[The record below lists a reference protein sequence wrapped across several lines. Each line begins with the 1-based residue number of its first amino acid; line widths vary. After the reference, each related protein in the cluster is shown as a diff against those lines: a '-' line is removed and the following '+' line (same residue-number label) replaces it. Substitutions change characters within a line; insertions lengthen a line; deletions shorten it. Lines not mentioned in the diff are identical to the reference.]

1 MRCVISQ
8 YFTAFTCSVYAG
20 GRNTACFS
28 PKVSAIKAVGMYDCN
43 RFSENF
49 GKVFTN
55 PFSESVPVSA
65 HYNTAIGTG
74 LIMPIVI
81 LLYIG
86 ASRRMRMCAVR
97 AFREAGSVRCAIVV
111 DPFRVA
117 RTYVVSAGAGRCR
130 LAAGKTIAA
139 VLTQLV
145 GRKAAAAR
153 FAEMLAPARGA
164 RANVRVCTILLY
176 TCFIAA
182 AGTAAADV
190 TQNLHAAAVLV
201 AEMGSPFIAF
211 NADAVDASVKIGI
224 VQTAIQAVAAV
235 GAEFVFFKA
244 IAAVAA
250 AMILRIPV
258 CTFHAYAVVTA
269 IRQTFIKAALRASA
283 AVVAQFI
290 FFKAVFAGLTAV
302 RSIIP
307 VTAFHAYIVVAAV
320 FFAGSAAAFLAF
332 FTFVAKI
339 FAGAATI
346 SAIRTQC
353 VAFVVALITVFTNPL
368 PAKIAVLPFLT
379 EAVVFFGASA
389 AVGTNIARLPVA
401 AKTAAS
407 AACADSVVFFGA
419 IIAQFAVIVV
429 FIFAA
434 VTFRTVCIRPAI
446 LTRAAMH
453 ADDAVRNTV
462 DAPLAACAE
471 FIEGFTLVAGGQT
484 LLANDFQTA
493 GKSCTAGL
501 AQFLLR
507 KVSLAVK
514 TSQTGVAV
522 RTNGAVRLAAVFA
535 DMTVAADIP
544 AALSAIFA
552 VFVFTAGYT
561 IPALGAVFVFA
572 HIGKAFSAAVA
583 MGGFIAFAVGAV
595 LRTAAA
601 AATAIAVPMVVSAA
615 SAVLTIG
622 IVRKCRKRQKRHQHN
637 KYHTQ

>member
-1 MRCVISQ
+1 MRVC
-8 YFTAFTCSVYAG
+8 T
-20 GRNTACFS
+20 
-28 PKVSAIKAVGMYDCN
+28 VS
-43 RFSENF
+43 
-49 GKVFTN
+49 
-55 PFSESVPVSA
+55 
-65 HYNTAIGTG
+65 
-74 LIMPIVI
+74 
-81 LLYIG
+81 
-86 ASRRMRMCAVR
+86 

-111 DPFRVA
+111 NPFRVA
-117 RTYVVSAGAGRCR
+117 RTYVVSAGAGRRR
-130 LAAGKTIAA
+130 LAADKALAA
-139 VLTQLV
+139 VLTHLA
-145 GRKAAAAR
+145 GRKALIAR

-182 AGTAAADV
+182 AGASAADV
-190 TQNLHAAAVLV
+190 TQNLHAAAVLT
-201 AEMGSPFIAF
+201 AEMSSPFIAF
-211 NADAVDASVKIGI
+211 NADAVDASGKIGI
-224 VQTAIQAVAAV
+224 VQATVQAVAAF

-244 IAAVAA
+244 IAAAAA

-258 CTFHAYAVVTA
+258 CAFHADAVVTA
-269 IRQTFIKAALRASA
+269 IQLTFIKAAICANA

-302 RSIIP
+302 RRIIP

-339 FAGAATI
+339 FARAAAI
-346 SAIRTQC
+346 SAIRTQY

-368 PAKIAVLPFLT
+368 PAKITVLPFLT
-379 EAVVFFGASA
+379 ESVVFFRASV
-389 AVGTNIARLPVA
+389 AVGTNIARLPIV

-419 IIAQFAVIVV
+419 IIAQFAGTVV

-434 VTFRTVCIRPAI
+434 VTFRTVFIRPAV
-446 LTRAAMH
+446 LTSAAFR

-471 FIEGFTLVAGGQT
+471 FVNGFTLVAGGQT
-484 LLANDFQTA
+484 LRTNDFQTA
-493 GKSCTAGL
+493 GSSCTAGL

-522 RTNGAVRLAAVFA
+522 RTNGAVRLPAVFA
-535 DMTVAADIP
+535 YMTVAADIP

-552 VFVFTAGYT
+552 VFVFAAGDT

-572 HIGKAFSAAVA
+572 HFGKTFSAAVA
-583 MGGFIAFAVGAV
+583 MTVFITFTIGTV
-595 LRTAAA
+595 LRAAA
-601 AATAIAVPMVVSAA
+601 AGSAAIAVPVVVSAA
-615 SAVLTIG
+615 SAVLTVG
-622 IVRKCRKRQKRHQHN
+622 IVRKCRKRQKRKQH
-637 KYHTQ
+637 HTYQTT

>member
-1 MRCVISQ
+1 M
-8 YFTAFTCSVYAG
+8 
-20 GRNTACFS
+20 
-28 PKVSAIKAVGMYDCN
+28 
-43 RFSENF
+43 
-49 GKVFTN
+49 
-55 PFSESVPVSA
+55 
-65 HYNTAIGTG
+65 
-74 LIMPIVI
+74 
-81 LLYIG
+81 
-86 ASRRMRMCAVR
+86 
-97 AFREAGSVRCAIVV
+97 V
-111 DPFRVA
+111 DPFRVT
-117 RTYVVSAGAGRCR
+117 RTYVVSAGAGRRR
-130 LAAGKTIAA
+130 LAADKALAA

-145 GRKAAAAR
+145 GRKALIAR
-153 FAEMLAPARGA
+153 LAEMLAPARGA

-190 TQNLHAAAVLV
+190 TQNLHTAAVLT

-211 NADAVDASVKIGI
+211 NADTVDASGKVGI
-224 VQTAIQAVAAV
+224 VQTAIQAVSAA

-244 IAAVAA
+244 IAAAA
-250 AMILRIPV
+250 ATMILRIPL
-258 CTFHAYAVVTA
+258 CAFHAYAVVTA
-269 IRQTFIKAALRASA
+269 IHLAFVKTTIRANA

-290 FFKAVFAGLTAV
+290 FFKAAFAGLTAV
-302 RSIIP
+302 RRIIP

-339 FAGAATI
+339 FARAAAI
-346 SAIRTQC
+346 SAIRTQY
-353 VAFVVALITVFTNPL
+353 VAFVVAVITVFTNPL
-368 PAKIAVLPFLT
+368 PAKITVLPFLT
-379 EAVVFFGASA
+379 ESVVFFGASA
-389 AVGTNIARLPVA
+389 AVGTNIARLPVS

-407 AACADSVVFFGA
+407 AATADSVVFFGA

-462 DAPLAACAE
+462 DAPFSACAE

-493 GKSCTAGL
+493 GTSCTAGL

-514 TSQTGVAV
+514 TSQTCVAV

-552 VFVFTAGYT
+552 VFVFAAGDT
-561 IPALGAVFVFA
+561 IPAFGTVFVFA
-572 HIGKAFSAAVA
+572 HIGKTFSAAVA
-583 MGGFIAFAVGAV
+583 MGGFIAFAVGAIR
-595 LRTAAA
+595 RTATAVSA
-601 AATAIAVPMVVSAA
+601 AIAVPVVVTAA
-615 SAVLTIG
+615 FAVLTVG
-622 IVRKCRKRQKRHQHN
+622 IVRKCRKRQKHHQHN
-637 KYHTQ
+637 KYNTQ

>member
-1 MRCVISQ
+1 MC
-8 YFTAFTCSVYAG
+8 
-20 GRNTACFS
+20 
-28 PKVSAIKAVGMYDCN
+28 
-43 RFSENF
+43 
-49 GKVFTN
+49 
-55 PFSESVPVSA
+55 
-65 HYNTAIGTG
+65 
-74 LIMPIVI
+74 
-81 LLYIG
+81 
-86 ASRRMRMCAVR
+86 MCAVS

-111 DPFRVA
+111 NPFRVT
-117 RTYVVSAGAGRCR
+117 RTYVVSTGAGRCR
-130 LAAGKTIAA
+130 LAADKALAA
-139 VLTQLV
+139 VLAHLA
-145 GRKAAAAR
+145 GRKTLIAR

-190 TQNLHAAAVLV
+190 TQNLHTAAMLT

-211 NADAVDASVKIGI
+211 NADAVNASGKVGI
-224 VQTAIQAVAAV
+224 VQTAIQAVSAA
-235 GAEFVFFKA
+235 GAEFVLFKA
-244 IAAVAA
+244 FAAAAAAV
-250 AMILRIPV
+250 ILRIPV

-269 IRQTFIKAALRASA
+269 IHLAFIKAAICANA

-290 FFKAVFAGLTAV
+290 FFKAVFTGLTAV
-302 RSIIP
+302 RRIIP

-332 FTFVAKI
+332 FTFFAKI
-339 FAGAATI
+339 FARAAAI
-346 SAIRTQC
+346 SAIRTQY

-368 PAKIAVLPFLT
+368 PAKITVLPFLT
-379 EAVVFFGASA
+379 EAVVFFGASV
-389 AVGTNIARLPVA
+389 AVGTNIARLPVI
-401 AKTAAS
+401 AKTAAA

-446 LTRAAMH
+446 LTRAALH

-462 DAPLAACAE
+462 DAPFATHAE
-471 FIEGFTLVAGGQT
+471 FVNGFTLVAGGQT

-522 RTNGAVRLAAVFA
+522 RTNGAVRLPAVFA
-535 DMTVAADIP
+535 YMTVAADIP
-544 AALSAIFA
+544 AALSASFA
-552 VFVFTAGYT
+552 VFVFAAGDT

-572 HIGKAFSAAVA
+572 HIGKTFSAAVA
-583 MGGFIAFAVGAV
+583 MSDFITVASAV
-595 LRTAAA
+595 LRTATAVSA
-601 AATAIAVPMVVSAA
+601 AIAVPMVVSAA
-615 SAVLTIG
+615 AAVLAVG
-622 IVRKCRKRQKRHQHN
+622 IVSKCRKR
-637 KYHTQ
+637 

>member
-1 MRCVISQ
+1 MRV
-8 YFTAFTCSVYAG
+8 
-20 GRNTACFS
+20 
-28 PKVSAIKAVGMYDCN
+28 
-43 RFSENF
+43 
-49 GKVFTN
+49 
-55 PFSESVPVSA
+55 
-65 HYNTAIGTG
+65 
-74 LIMPIVI
+74 
-81 LLYIG
+81 
-86 ASRRMRMCAVR
+86 CAVR

-117 RTYVVSAGAGRCR
+117 RTYVVSAGAGRRR
-130 LAAGKTIAA
+130 LAADKALAA
-139 VLTQLV
+139 VLTHLI
-145 GRKAAAAR
+145 GCKAAAAR

-164 RANVRVCTILLY
+164 RANVRVRTILLY

-182 AGTAAADV
+182 AGASAADV
-190 TQNLHAAAVLV
+190 TQNLHAAAVLT

-211 NADAVDASVKIGI
+211 NADAVDASGKIGI
-224 VQTAIQAVAAV
+224 IQATVQAVAAF
-235 GAEFVFFKA
+235 GAEFVIFKA
-244 IAAVAA
+244 IAAAA
-250 AMILRIPV
+250 ATMILRIPL
-258 CTFHAYAVVTA
+258 CAFHAYAVVTA
-269 IRQTFIKAALRASA
+269 IQLTFIKAAICANA

-302 RSIIP
+302 RRIIP

-339 FAGAATI
+339 FARAAAI
-346 SAIRTQC
+346 SAIRTQY

-368 PAKIAVLPFLT
+368 PAKITVLPFLT
-379 EAVVFFGASA
+379 ESVVFFGASV
-389 AVGTNIARLPVA
+389 AVGTNFARLPVA
-401 AKTAAS
+401 AKAAAS
-407 AACADSVVFFGA
+407 AACADSVVFFSA
-419 IIAQFAVIVV
+419 IFAQFAGTVV

-434 VTFRTVCIRPAI
+434 VTFRTVVIRPAV
-446 LTRAAMH
+446 LTPAAFR

-552 VFVFTAGYT
+552 VFVFAAGYT
-561 IPALGAVFVFA
+561 IPAFGAVFVFA
-572 HIGKAFSAAVA
+572 HFGKTFSAAVA
-583 MGGFIAFAVGAV
+583 MSGFITVTIGTV

-601 AATAIAVPMVVSAA
+601 AAAAIAVPVVVTAA
-615 SAVLTIG
+615 AAVLTVG
-622 IVRKCRKRQKRHQHN
+622 IVCSCRKAEN
-637 KYHTQ
+637 GC

>member
-1 MRCVISQ
+1 
-8 YFTAFTCSVYAG
+8 
-20 GRNTACFS
+20 
-28 PKVSAIKAVGMYDCN
+28 
-43 RFSENF
+43 
-49 GKVFTN
+49 
-55 PFSESVPVSA
+55 
-65 HYNTAIGTG
+65 
-74 LIMPIVI
+74 
-81 LLYIG
+81 
-86 ASRRMRMCAVR
+86 
-97 AFREAGSVRCAIVV
+97 
-111 DPFRVA
+111 
-117 RTYVVSAGAGRCR
+117 
-130 LAAGKTIAA
+130 
-139 VLTQLV
+139 
-145 GRKAAAAR
+145 
-153 FAEMLAPARGA
+153 
-164 RANVRVCTILLY
+164 
-176 TCFIAA
+176 
-182 AGTAAADV
+182 
-190 TQNLHAAAVLV
+190 
-201 AEMGSPFIAF
+201 MGSPFIAF
-211 NADAVDASVKIGI
+211 NADAVDASGKIGI
-224 VQTAIQAVAAV
+224 VQTAIQAVSAA

-244 IAAVAA
+244 IAAAA
-250 AMILRIPV
+250 ATMILRIPV

-290 FFKAVFAGLTAV
+290 FFKAASAGLTAV

-307 VTAFHAYIVVAAV
+307 VTAFHAYTVDAAV

-339 FAGAATI
+339 FAGAAAN
-346 SAIRTQC
+346 SAIRTQY
-353 VAFVVALITVFTNPL
+353 VAVVAAVITVFTNPL

-389 AVGTNIARLPVA
+389 AVGTNIARLPVS

-407 AACADSVVFFGA
+407 AATADSVVFFGA

-471 FIEGFTLVAGGQT
+471 FIERFTLVAGGQT

-522 RTNGAVRLAAVFA
+522 RTNGAVRLPAVFA
-535 DMTVAADIP
+535 YMTVAADIP

-552 VFVFTAGYT
+552 VFVFAAGDT
-561 IPALGAVFVFA
+561 IPAFGTVFVFA
-572 HIGKAFSAAVA
+572 HFGKTFSAAVA
-583 MGGFIAFAVGAV
+583 MTVFITVASAV

-601 AATAIAVPMVVSAA
+601 ASAAIAVPVVVTAA
-615 SAVLTIG
+615 AAVLTVG

-637 KYHTQ
+637 KYNTQ

>member
-1 MRCVISQ
+1 MC
-8 YFTAFTCSVYAG
+8 
-20 GRNTACFS
+20 
-28 PKVSAIKAVGMYDCN
+28 
-43 RFSENF
+43 
-49 GKVFTN
+49 
-55 PFSESVPVSA
+55 
-65 HYNTAIGTG
+65 
-74 LIMPIVI
+74 
-81 LLYIG
+81 
-86 ASRRMRMCAVR
+86 MCAVR
-97 AFREAGSVRCAIVV
+97 TFREAGSVRCAIVV

-117 RTYVVSAGAGRCR
+117 RTYVVSAGAGRCC
-130 LAAGKTIAA
+130 LAAGKALAA
-139 VLTQLV
+139 VLTQLA
-145 GRKAAAAR
+145 GCKALIAR
-153 FAEMLAPARGA
+153 LAEMFAPPGGA
-164 RANVRVCTILLY
+164 GTNVRVRTILLY

-182 AGTAAADV
+182 SGAAAADV
-190 TQNLHAAAVLV
+190 TQNLHTAAMLT
-201 AEMGSPFIAF
+201 AEMGSPFTAF
-211 NADAVDASVKIGI
+211 NADAVDASGKVGI
-224 VQTAIQAVAAV
+224 VQTAIQAVSAA

-244 IAAVAA
+244 IAAADAA
-250 AMILRIPV
+250 VILRIPL
-258 CTFHAYAVVTA
+258 CAFHAYAVVTA
-269 IRQTFIKAALRASA
+269 IQLTFIKAAICANA

-302 RSIIP
+302 RRIIP

-339 FAGAATI
+339 FARAAAL
-346 SAIRTQC
+346 SAIRTQY

-368 PAKIAVLPFLT
+368 PAKITVLPFLA
-379 EAVVFFGASA
+379 ESVVFFGASV
-389 AVGTNIARLPVA
+389 AVGTNFARFPVV
-401 AKTAAS
+401 AKAAAS
-407 AACADSVVFFGA
+407 AACADSVVFFSA
-419 IIAQFAVIVV
+419 IFAQFAGTVV

-434 VTFRTVCIRPAI
+434 VTFRTVVIRPAV
-446 LTRAAMH
+446 LTSAAFQ
-453 ADDAVRNTV
+453 ADGTVRNTV

-522 RTNGAVRLAAVFA
+522 RTNGAVRLSAVFA
-535 DMTVAADIP
+535 YVTIAADIP

-552 VFVFTAGYT
+552 VFVFAAGDT

-572 HIGKAFSAAVA
+572 HFGKTFSAAVA
-583 MGGFIAFAVGAV
+583 MTGFITFTIGTV
-595 LRTAAA
+595 LRAAA
-601 AATAIAVPMVVSAA
+601 AGSAAIAVPMVVSAA

-637 KYHTQ
+637 KYNTQ

>member
-1 MRCVISQ
+1 
-8 YFTAFTCSVYAG
+8 
-20 GRNTACFS
+20 
-28 PKVSAIKAVGMYDCN
+28 
-43 RFSENF
+43 
-49 GKVFTN
+49 
-55 PFSESVPVSA
+55 
-65 HYNTAIGTG
+65 
-74 LIMPIVI
+74 MPIVI

-117 RTYVVSAGAGRCR
+117 RTYIIAAGAGRCR

-164 RANVRVCTILLY
+164 RANVRVCTILLR

-201 AEMGSPFIAF
+201 AEMGSPFTAF
-211 NADAVDASVKIGI
+211 NADAVNASGKIGI
-224 VQTAIQAVAAV
+224 VQTAIQAAAAV

-244 IAAVAA
+244 FAAAAAAVT
-250 AMILRIPV
+250 IRIPV
-258 CTFHAYAVVTA
+258 CAFYAAAVVTA
-269 IRQTFIKAALRASA
+269 IRLTFIKAALRANT
-283 AVVAQFI
+283 AVVAHLI
-290 FFKAVFAGLTAV
+290 FLKAISAGLAAV
-302 RSIIP
+302 RIIVP
-307 VTAFHAYIVVAAV
+307 FNAFYTYAVIAAV
-320 FFAGSAAAFLAF
+320 FFAGSVAAFLTF
-332 FTFVAKI
+332 FTFVAKN
-339 FAGAATI
+339 FARAAVNF
-346 SAIRTQC
+346 AIRTQY
-353 VAFVVALITVFTNPL
+353 VSFVVALITVFTNPL

-389 AVGTNIARLPVA
+389 ADGTNIARLPVA

-407 AACADSVVFFGA
+407 AASAESVFFFGA
-419 IIAQFAVIVV
+419 IIAQFAGTVV

-434 VTFRTVCIRPAI
+434 VTFRTVFIRPAV
-446 LTRAAMH
+446 LTRVALH

-462 DAPLAACAE
+462 DAPVATHAE
-471 FIEGFTLVAGGQT
+471 FVNGFTLVAGGQT
-484 LLANDFQTA
+484 LLANFFQTA

-522 RTNGAVRLAAVFA
+522 RTNGAVRLPAVFA

-552 VFVFTAGYT
+552 VLVFAAGTA

-601 AATAIAVPMVVSAA
+601 ASAAIAVPMVVTAA
-615 SAVLTIG
+615 AAVLTVG

-637 KYHTQ
+637 KYNTQ

>member
-1 MRCVISQ
+1 M
-8 YFTAFTCSVYAG
+8 
-20 GRNTACFS
+20 
-28 PKVSAIKAVGMYDCN
+28 PVG
-43 RFSENF
+43 
-49 GKVFTN
+49 V
-55 PFSESVPVSA
+55 
-65 HYNTAIGTG
+65 
-74 LIMPIVI
+74 
-81 LLYIG
+81 LLHIG
-86 ASRRMRMCAVR
+86 ASRRMRMCAVG

-130 LAAGKTIAA
+130 LAADKALAA
-139 VLTQLV
+139 VLAHLA
-145 GRKAAAAR
+145 GRKALIAR
-153 FAEMLAPARGA
+153 FAKMLAPARGA
-164 RANVRVCTILLY
+164 RANVRMRTILLY

-190 TQNLHAAAVLV
+190 TQNLHTAAVLT

-211 NADAVDASVKIGI
+211 NADTVDASGKVGI
-224 VQTAIQAVAAV
+224 VQTAIQAVSAA

-244 IAAVAA
+244 IAAAAA
-250 AMILRIPV
+250 AMILRIPL
-258 CTFHAYAVVTA
+258 CAFHAYAVVTA
-269 IRQTFIKAALRASA
+269 IHLAFVKTTIRANA

-290 FFKAVFAGLTAV
+290 FFKAAFAGLTAV
-302 RSIIP
+302 RRIIP

-339 FAGAATI
+339 FARAAAI
-346 SAIRTQC
+346 SAIRTQY
-353 VAFVVALITVFTNPL
+353 VAVVAALITVFTNPL
-368 PAKIAVLPFLT
+368 PAKITVLPILT
-379 EAVVFFGASA
+379 ASVIFFGASA

-407 AACADSVVFFGA
+407 AFFADSVVFFGA
-419 IIAQFAVIVV
+419 IIAQFAGIVV
-429 FIFAA
+429 FICAA

-446 LTRAAMH
+446 LTRAAFH

-462 DAPLAACAE
+462 DAPVATHAE
-471 FIEGFTLVAGGQT
+471 FVQGFTLVAGGQT
-484 LLANDFQTA
+484 LLANFFQTA

-522 RTNGAVRLAAVFA
+522 RTNSAVRLAAVFA

-544 AALSAIFA
+544 AALSASFA
-552 VFVFTAGYT
+552 VFVFAAGDT

-572 HIGKAFSAAVA
+572 HIGKTFSAAVA
-583 MGGFIAFAVGAV
+583 MSDFITVASAV
-595 LRTAAA
+595 LRTATAVAA
-601 AATAIAVPMVVSAA
+601 AIAVPMVVSAA
-615 SAVLTIG
+615 AAVLTVG
-622 IVRKCRKRQKRHQHN
+622 IVCKCRKRRKRKQHHT
-637 KYHTQ
+637 YHTQ

>member
-1 MRCVISQ
+1 
-8 YFTAFTCSVYAG
+8 
-20 GRNTACFS
+20 
-28 PKVSAIKAVGMYDCN
+28 
-43 RFSENF
+43 
-49 GKVFTN
+49 
-55 PFSESVPVSA
+55 
-65 HYNTAIGTG
+65 
-74 LIMPIVI
+74 
-81 LLYIG
+81 
-86 ASRRMRMCAVR
+86 MRMCAVS

-111 DPFRVA
+111 DPFRVT

-130 LAAGKTIAA
+130 LAADKALAA
-139 VLTQLV
+139 VLAHLA
-145 GRKAAAAR
+145 GRKALIAR

-190 TQNLHAAAVLV
+190 TQNLHTAAVLT
-201 AEMGSPFIAF
+201 AEMGSPFTAF
-211 NADAVDASVKIGI
+211 NADAVGASGKIGI

-244 IAAVAA
+244 FAAAAAAVTLSVPVNAFRTYTVLA
-250 AMILRIPV
+250 AMV
-258 CTFHAYAVVTA
+258 SAFVKTT
-269 IRQTFIKAALRASA
+269 IRAKT
-283 AVVAQFI
+283 AVVAHFI
-290 FFKAVFAGLTAV
+290 FFKAVSAGLTAV
-302 RSIIP
+302 RRIIP
-307 VTAFHAYIVVAAV
+307 VTAFHAYTVVTAV

-339 FAGAATI
+339 FARAAAI
-346 SAIRTQC
+346 SAIRTQY
-353 VAFVVALITVFTNPL
+353 VAFVAAVITVFTNPL
-368 PAKIAVLPFLT
+368 PAKITVLPFLT
-379 EAVVFFGASA
+379 ESVVFFGASA

-407 AACADSVVFFGA
+407 AACADSVFFFGA
-419 IIAQFAVIVV
+419 IIAQFAGIVV

-446 LTRAAMH
+446 LTPVACRA
-453 ADDAVRNTV
+453 DEPVRNTV
-462 DAPLAACAE
+462 DAPFAACAE

-514 TSQTGVAV
+514 TGQTGVAV
-522 RTNGAVRLAAVFA
+522 RTNGAVRLPAVFA

-552 VFVFTAGYT
+552 VLVFAAGDT
-561 IPALGAVFVFA
+561 IPAFGTVFVFA
-572 HIGKAFSAAVA
+572 HIGKTFSAAVA
-583 MGGFIAFAVGAV
+583 MGGFIAFAVGTV
-595 LRTAAA
+595 LRAAA
-601 AATAIAVPMVVSAA
+601 AVSAAIAVPVVVTAA
-615 SAVLTIG
+615 SAVLTVG
-622 IVRKCRKRQKRHQHN
+622 IVCSCRKAEN
-637 KYHTQ
+637 GC